1 MPEKNS
7 VAINRKIREMITA
20 GEPKADIISYALE
33 NKDVHLGSVTRG
45 MLFDVYAGL
54 ADGTATFPLTVK
66 ISELEKLNPSYRTR
80 NGCDWARVDSSY
92 IAKKYDIKL
101 NKEDRRVEEIVVL
114 GPRTTPAIDR
124 RISADVRKAL
134 KGGRCAILD
143 TGGNTEIDHKNGRY
157 NYPALAD
164 QTPEDFQNLSK
175 AANDAKRQHCKQC
188 RNSGCRYDARRIGY
202 SAGWTKGDEKTQSC
216 EGCYWHDPIAFNKAI
231 SKNFGK
237 VSIEDRTKELW
248 EKATGFVNKVI
259 AFIRKG

>member
-1 MPEKNS
+1 MLQE
-7 VAINRKIREMITA
+7 NRKRTFF
-20 GEPKADIISYALE
+20 L
-33 NKDVHLGSVTRG
+33 
-45 MLFDVYAGL
+45 MLRKIKTFILWPSPAGL
-54 ADGTATFPLTVK
+54 ADGAAKFPLTVK
-66 ISELEKLNPSYRTR
+66 IADLEKLNASFRTR

-101 NKEDRRVEEIVVL
+101 NHEGRRVEEIVVL

-157 NYPALAD
+157 DYPALAD

-202 SAGWTKGDEKTQSC
+202 STGWTIGDEKTQDC
-216 EGCYWHDPIAFNKAI
+216 KGCYWYDPIAFNKAM
-231 SKNFGK
+231 SATFGK
-237 VSIEDRTKELW
+237 VSIEDRAREIW
-248 EKATGFVNKVI
+248 QDAVEVVYKVMN
-259 AFIRKG
+259 FIRGR

>member
-1 MPEKNS
+1 MPDKNS
-7 VAINRKIREMITA
+7 AAINKQIREMITA
-20 GEPKADIISYALE
+20 GEPKADIISFAQ
-33 NKDVHLGSVTRG
+33 NHRDVHLVSITRG
-45 MLFDVYAGL
+45 MLFEVYAGL
-54 ADGTATFPLTVK
+54 ADGTATFPFTVK
-66 ISELEKLNPSYRTR
+66 ISELEKLNSSYRTR

-157 NYPALAD
+157 DYPALAD
-164 QTPEDFQNLSK
+164 QTPKDFQNLSK

-188 RNSGCRYDARRIGY
+188 RNSGCRYDARRMGY
-202 SAGWTKGDEKTQSC
+202 SAGWIEGDEKTQDC
-216 EGCYWHDPIAFNKAI
+216 KGCYWYDPIAFNKAI
-231 SKNFGK
+231 SEKFGK
-237 VSIEDRTKELW
+237 ISIEDLAKEIW
-248 EKATGFVNKVI
+248 KDATELVDKVI
-259 AFIRKG
+259 VFIKKK